1 MIAPKNA
8 APLPPSYL
16 AMTGNIGTQTSGIE
30 PISYIPTQP
39 PVDPSPHD
47 NLPPG
52 WEGWIPPPHTPG
64 DELPP
69 NPGEPPDGTLP
80 PPVAPP
86 VWNPDVN
93 SYIARLQDYLNSQRE
108 GWQQQYR
115 GLGNTGTSWYDWAN
129 QQYNPL
135 FSQWMHQNYRAPSG
149 YQETEAS
156 SSGRIALNTAWEDW
170 LKQNMVN
177 YTNPIRLPQRNRMQV
192 PVTDWTRL
200 AGPDQGISSGFSE
213 RATASPWSADYR
225 GGAYGA
231 TGRTPSWTQI
241 GK

>member
-30 PISYIPTQP
+30 PISYSPTWP
-39 PVDPSPHD
+39 
-47 NLPPG
+47 LA
-52 WEGWIPPPHTPG
+52 IT
-64 DELPP
+64 
-69 NPGEPPDGTLP
+69 GTLP
-80 PPVAPP
+80 PRPP
-86 VWNPDVN
+86 VTPIKPPPDVTEDPGEGTLEPPIWNPPGGPMPPGPN
-93 SYIARLQDYLNSQRE
+93 LEEYLNSLRDTWHQE
-108 GWQQQYR
+108 YR
-115 GLGNTGTSWYDWAN
+115 GMGNTPTSWYDWAMSGKLPGVLDW
-129 QQYNPL
+129 YN
-135 FSQWMHQNYRAPSG
+135 
-149 YQETEAS
+149 
-156 SSGRIALNTAWEDW
+156 LNTPVTPFGANNMMVDPTGIFSNW
-170 LKQNMVN
+170 LKKNMVN
-177 YTNPIRLPQRNRMQV
+177 YTNPIRLPQPNRMQQ